1 MSEYT
6 KQTAKLG
13 ATLHGF
19 YGDYLSD
26 EDAKTIHDSCD
37 PKELLEAVLETKQ
50 PFSRHTAAL
59 LEEVLG
65 SENGLLGDDTLKRYA
80 DFVKNYHYTYKPEAQ
95 SIDTSIDPSEEQIG
109 IMAQDIEKVNPAT
122 VTEDAAGYKEVDTG
136 RLALM
141 NAGAIGELAREVA
154 AIKEMLHGMGQ

>member
-1 MSEYT
+1 MSDYT

-13 ATLHGF
+13 ATIHGF

-26 EDAKTIHDSCD
+26 EDAKIIHDNCD
-37 PKELLEAVLETKQ
+37 PKELLEVVLETKQ
-50 PFSRHTAAL
+50 PLSRHTAAL
-59 LEEVLG
+59 LEEVLRG
-65 SENGLLGDDTLKRYA
+65 ESSLLKDDTLQRYA
-80 DFVKNYHYTYKPEAQ
+80 DFVKNYHYNYKPEAQ
-95 SIDTSIDPSEEQIG
+95 SIDPSIDPKEEQIG

-122 VTEDAAGYKEVDTG
+122 ITEDDAGYKEVDTR

-154 AIKEMLHGMGQ
+154 AIKETLHGMGQ

>member
-1 MSEYT
+1 MSDYT
-6 KQTAKLG
+6 KQTAKFG
-13 ATLHGF
+13 ATIHGF

-26 EDAKTIHDSCD
+26 DDAKIIHDSCD

-59 LEEVLG
+59 LKEVLRG
-65 SENGLLGDDTLKRYA
+65 EDSLLADDTLQRYA
-80 DFVKNYHYTYKPEAQ
+80 DFVKNYHYNYKPEAQ
-95 SIDTSIDPSEEQIG
+95 DIDPAIDPNEEQIG

-122 VTEDAAGYKEVDTG
+122 VTEDDAGYKEVDTR

-154 AIKEMLHGMGQ
+154 ALKELLNDRAS

>member
-65 SENGLLGDDTLKRYA
+65 NENGLLGDDTLKRYA
-80 DFVKNYHYTYKPEAQ
+80 DFVKNYRYNYKPEAQ
-95 SIDTSIDPSEEQIG
+95 SIDSSIDPNEEQIG

-154 AIKEMLHGMGQ
+154 AIKEMLHGMGK